1 MRKDK
6 TYIEYK
12 AGSSEIIAKIA
23 EDNRDWAMS
32 IAKSVARA
40 WNLNWQT
47 DGLDGGAYEAL
58 LFCAK
63 RFDPTLGVPF
73 RAYARRRIH
82 EACTA
87 EARESKDWQ
96 FDVAAHSKSGVVNLT
111 ESNMITG
118 ANHQGGANS
127 TESVPGSVSIIAG
140 NEEVVHE
147 EREVS
152 MKLFD
157 IYPELREGMVL
168 KTEEGSDD
176 VNMRNAVRMLLASA
190 SLLSLLHESQEANNP
205 DKALE
210 ASQVTS
216 LLSELSSVHQNL
228 LWDLYWHDYSLR
240 ALAEKWGVDEL
251 VIIREHQSLVEHLSK
266 RLKSPVSSGKRPR
279 KSELKVRPTLR
290 PFAEKFKEAGREFPF
305 RDKV

>member
-1 MRKDK
+1 MQRDK
-6 TYIEYK
+6 TYIKYK
-12 AGSSEIIAKIA
+12 AGSSELIAKIA
-23 EDNRDWAMS
+23 EDNRNWAMS

-63 RFDPTLGVPF
+63 RFDPALGVPF
-73 RAYARRRIH
+73 RAYARKRIH

-87 EARESKDWQ
+87 EAKESKERQ
-96 FDVAAHSKSGVVNLT
+96 FGIVHD
-111 ESNMITG
+111 ES
-118 ANHQGGANS
+118 
-127 TESVPGSVSIIAG
+127 
-140 NEEVVHE
+140 
-147 EREVS
+147 EVS

-168 KTEEGSDD
+168 KMDKDSNDAT
-176 VNMRNAVRMLLASA
+176 MRHAVRMLLASA
-190 SLLSLLHESQEANNP
+190 SLLSLLRDAQEANNP

-216 LLSELSSVHQNL
+216 ILSELNSVHQNL

-251 VIIREHQSLVEHLSK
+251 VIIREHQTLVEYLSK
-266 RLKSPVSSGKRPR
+266 RIKSHGQR
-279 KSELKVRPTLR
+279 KVELKVRPSLR
-290 PFAEKFKEAGREFPF
+290 PFAEKFKESGREFPF
-305 RDKV
+305 RDKL